1 MSLRRGIVWGLAL
14 SLVAWL
20 LLAALIVAGIK
31 VAHGWD
37 TDTTTSST
45 TTTTSSTT
53 TTTTLPPIVKHPPNT
68 PDTTTVPA
76 SSTTAAP
83 PIPVSPAFT
92 G

>member
-45 TTTTSSTT
+45 TTTT
-53 TTTTLPPIVKHPPNT
+53 TLPPIVKHPPNT